1 MKPKIFRQI
10 RNDAKDI
17 RAVADG
23 YKTKLEHPLWLA
35 DGLQKDAIQNSWDAR
50 ISKKRGIGWECGFSL
65 KNFGNKDVLCIV
77 DKGTTGLDGTKFTN
91 EKELVDIL
99 NNNQP
104 GEDLA
109 CFLNSNW
116 TTKSGEE
123 GGTRGRGKTLFL
135 AASHDKKIFFDSLRS
150 SDNTYVCGSVY
161 LDKDNQVKFKL
172 NYDKYGERALKKLT
186 NGKLAPL
193 AQHGTR
199 ILIINPLSE
208 VKKAIKSGE
217 IFSFISYS
225 RWEIIKKYEAKIF
238 VEEGN
243 ERKYAN
249 LPNWYEDKLKSIE
262 SKEFPP
268 EVIKEG
274 TRYKIKRLVLR
285 YAPDQELPELA
296 KGIAIQR
303 GGMTIQRIMADTLV
317 REEGMSDIYGW
328 LEMEAKPLEEEIK
341 LNCEG
346 PEHLSFNWTIKPAK
360 HLRDYIRSK
369 VRLFAKELKIIVSEQ
384 TKKNKAQRAAE
395 ESALRSLVPLFKK
408 LGLFG
413 KHLGKKTRKKTT
425 RRKDEPLR
433 LSAQDIEFPRESRR
447 VNYEE
452 KIERSYV
459 VPIND
464 TDKSI
469 LVFISVWIVSKKGV
483 NYPIEEKIINLFPGR
498 GHRIGL
504 ESIEISKAFKK
515 GEYSFRALMRSQEE
529 TDRYLPDGTKIEKG
543 TRLYERI
550 NQKFYVEIDPPSGS
564 GPFRF
569 QARGREDKAY
579 LLEWEPD
586 GDRGYIIFYNDL
598 HPRIKPI
605 SEDEKKLTDYL
616 IEQTTLLIFQIKL
629 EEVIANND
637 KSDKDFGSLIKSKDL
652 TNVWPLFLEKYSE
665 FLWNLK
671 NHDGIK
677 N

>member
-1 MKPKIFRQI
+1 MKVKPKIFRQI

-17 RAVADG
+17 EAVADG
-23 YKTKLEHPLWLA
+23 YKTKLEHPLWLV

-50 ISKKRGIGWECGFSL
+50 IDKNHGAGWECGFSL
-65 KNFGNKDVLCIV
+65 KNFGNKDILCII
-77 DKGTTGLDGTKFTN
+77 DKGTTGLNGTKFTN
-91 EKELVDIL
+91 EKELINIL

-109 CFLNSNW
+109 YFLNSNW
-116 TTKSGEE
+116 SAKSGEE

-135 AASHDKKIFFDSLRS
+135 AASHDKRIFFDSLRS
-150 SDNTYVCGSVY
+150 SDNTYVCGSLY

-172 NYDKYGERALKKLT
+172 NYDKYGEKTLKELT

-193 AQHGTR
+193 TQHGTR
-199 ILIINPLSE
+199 ILIIDPLLE

-225 RWEIIKKYEAKIF
+225 RWEIIKKYKAKIF

-243 ERKYAN
+243 ERKYVN
-249 LPNWYEDKLKSIE
+249 LPNWYEDELKNIPG
-262 SKEFPP
+262 KEFPR
-268 EVIKEG
+268 EIIKEG
-274 TRYKIKRLVLR
+274 TRYRIKRLALR
-285 YAPDQELPELA
+285 YAPGLELPEFA

-303 GGMTIQRIMADTLV
+303 GGMTIQRILADTLV
-317 REEGMSDIYGW
+317 HEEGMSDIYGW
-328 LEMEAKPLEEEIK
+328 LEMENKPLEEEIK

-346 PEHLSFNWTIKPAK
+346 PEHLDFNWTIKPAK
-360 HLRDYIRSK
+360 YLRDYIRYK

-384 TKKNKAQRAAE
+384 ARKNKAQRAAE
-395 ESALRSLVPLFKK
+395 ESALRSLIPLFKK

-413 KHLGKKTRKKTT
+413 KHLGKKTRKRTT
-425 RRKDEPLR
+425 RGKDEPLR
-433 LSAQDIEFPRESRR
+433 LSAQDIKFPRESRR
-447 VNYEE
+447 TNYGE
-452 KIERSYV
+452 KIEGAYV
-459 VPIND
+459 IPIND

-469 LVFISVWIVSKKGV
+469 LVFISVWIVSKEGV

-498 GHRIGL
+498 GPKIGL
-504 ESIEISKAFKK
+504 ESIKVSKKFKK
-515 GEYSFRALMRSQEE
+515 GEYSFKAKMRSQEE

-543 TRLYERI
+543 TILYDRI
-550 NQKFYVEIDPPSGS
+550 NQKFYVEIDPPPGS

-569 QARGREDKAY
+569 QAKGREDKAY

-586 GDRGYIIFYNDL
+586 GDKGYIIFYNDL

-605 SEDEKKLTDYL
+605 SEDEEKLTDYL
-616 IEQTTLLIFQIKL
+616 IEQTTLLAFQIKL

-637 KSDKDFGSLIKSKDL
+637 KSDRDFNLLIKSKDL
-652 TNVWPLFLEKYSE
+652 TSVWPLFLEKYSE
-665 FLWNLK
+665 FLWDLK
-671 NHDGIK
+671 S
-677 N
+677 